1 MWCESIIFPA
11 NIKVNEILAVK
22 CLMDFHHL
30 QPHLIEFYFIK
41 SLMARHHSQD
51 NCICALTHSVL
62 LEILMD
68 RHFFWVITRVEVK
81 FS

>member
-1 MWCESIIFPA
+1 MWCESIILLA
-11 NIKVNEILAVK
+11 NIKLNEILAVK

-30 QPHLIEFYFIK
+30 QPHLIDALTIYFID

-51 NCICALTHSVL
+51 KCICALTHSVL

-68 RHFFWVITRVEVK
+68 RKYLGWWQESR
-81 FS
+81 